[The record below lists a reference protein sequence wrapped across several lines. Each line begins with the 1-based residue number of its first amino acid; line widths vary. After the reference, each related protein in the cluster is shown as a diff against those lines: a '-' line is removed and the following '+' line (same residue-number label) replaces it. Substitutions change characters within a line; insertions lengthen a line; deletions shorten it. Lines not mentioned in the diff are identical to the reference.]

1 MCYLS
6 PWKGRISPLD
16 HTQFPIACRCT
27 LLAENSSIRLAGSE
41 EQINF
46 SRQSHKMLKWL
57 FCFVFVFLFLFFFNV
72 GLFLKIFRR
81 VPLCTTPQHKLWH
94 EKINT
99 QYENKHENTSFSK
112 QNQKKSKD
120 NDSYHNLYETT
131 INCVFLPLVD
141 NPSVGLHT
149 TQTTAC
155 PSLSN
160 YSCYNLLQLS
170 KSLHS

>member
-1 MCYLS
+1 M
-6 PWKGRISPLD
+6 
-16 HTQFPIACRCT
+16 AV
-27 LLAENSSIRLAGSE
+27 
-41 EQINF
+41 
-46 SRQSHKMLKWL
+46 L
-57 FCFVFVFLFLFFFNV
+57 FCFCFFVLFFFNV

-131 INCVFLPLVD
+131 ITAFFFFLLRIYRLVYTQHKRLHLFLFRITLAAIFFNCPNPFTLKRYTHSFSKTFLHVTCVIFTLYKLM
-141 NPSVGLHT
+141 S
-149 TQTTAC
+149 
-155 PSLSN
+155 SI
-160 YSCYNLLQLS
+160 
-170 KSLHS
+170 

>member
-1 MCYLS
+1 M
-6 PWKGRISPLD
+6 
-16 HTQFPIACRCT
+16 AV
-27 LLAENSSIRLAGSE
+27 
-41 EQINF
+41 
-46 SRQSHKMLKWL
+46 L
-57 FCFVFVFLFLFFFNV
+57 FCFCFFVLFFFNV

-131 INCVFLPLVD
+131 ITVFFFLSLTIYRLVYTQHKR
-141 NPSVGLHT
+141 LHLFLFELLLL
-149 TQTTAC
+149 QSSSIVQI
-155 PSLSN
+155 PSL
-160 YSCYNLLQLS
+160 LS
-170 KSLHS
+170 VIHIPLAKRFSM

>member
-131 INCVFLPLVD
+131 ITVFFFLSLTIYRLVY
-141 NPSVGLHT
+141 
-149 TQTTAC
+149 TQHKYCT
-155 PSLSN
+155 SFSSN
-160 YSCYNLLQLS
+160 YSCCNLLQLS